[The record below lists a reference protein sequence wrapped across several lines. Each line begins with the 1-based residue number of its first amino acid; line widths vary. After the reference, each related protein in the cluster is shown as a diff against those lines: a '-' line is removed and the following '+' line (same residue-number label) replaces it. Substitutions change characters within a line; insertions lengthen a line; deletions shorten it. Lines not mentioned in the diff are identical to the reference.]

1 MNKFALSLIAVSILS
16 GCSVTGSHLETGNK
30 TVIAD
35 ENIEGELKYNLFP
48 LTPQN
53 VNSFN
58 GDSVVLPTTSQTLRA
73 QIANYEYKIGVGDIL
88 NVTVY
93 DHPELTTPA
102 GSYRSASDSGN
113 WVHSDGTVF
122 YPYIGKVQVV
132 GKSVSEIRDVIAK
145 RLAQYIEKP
154 QVDVN
159 VASFRSQKVYV
170 TGEIK
175 TPNYLAI
182 TNVPLTV
189 LDAVNKSGG
198 LDDDADWRNVTLTR
212 DGKET
217 RISLHDLMQ
226 KGDLTQNHLLQDND
240 IIHVPRDDAQKVFVM
255 GEVLKPDV
263 IKIDRAGLSLTEAL
277 SSVGG
282 INELSAYST
291 GIFVLRKGT
300 TDGVVADIYQLD
312 LSDAASFVLGTEFD
326 LQPYDTVY
334 VTDAPITRWNRLIKQ
349 LLPSVSGF
357 NELTEGALRVRNW

>member
-1 MNKFALSLIAVSILS
+1 MKKIALPLILLSILS
-16 GCSVTGSHLETGNK
+16 GCSVTGSHLETSNK
-30 TVIAD
+30 TVI
-35 ENIEGELKYNLFP
+35 ENKENNNKSKYNLFP

-53 VNSFN
+53 VNTFN
-58 GDSVVLPTTSQTLRA
+58 SDSLVNPTASQTLLT
-73 QIANYEYKIGVGDIL
+73 QLANYEYKIGVGDIL

-113 WVHSDGTVF
+113 WVHSDGTIF
-122 YPYIGKVQVV
+122 YPYIGKVHVA
-132 GKSVSEIRDVIAK
+132 GKAVSEVRADIAQ

-175 TPNYLAI
+175 NPNYLAI

-189 LDAVNKSGG
+189 LDAVNKTGG
-198 LDDDADWRNVTLTR
+198 LNDDADWRNVTLTR

-217 RISLHDLMQ
+217 HVSLYALMQ
-226 KGDLTQNHLLQDND
+226 KGDLTQNHLLKDHD

-263 IKIDRAGLSLTEAL
+263 VKIDRAGLSLTEAL

-282 INELSAYST
+282 INELSASST
-291 GIFVLRKGT
+291 GIFVIRKST
-300 TDGVVADIYQLD
+300 EENVVADIYQLD
-312 LSDAASFVLGTEFD
+312 LSDASSFVLGTEFE
-326 LQPYDTVY
+326 LKPYDTVY

-349 LLPSVSGF
+349 LLPTVSGF
-357 NELTEGALRVRNW
+357 NELSEGILRVRNW

>member
-1 MNKFALSLIAVSILS
+1 MNKLALSLIAVTILS
-16 GCSVTGSHLETGNK
+16 GCSVTGSHLETSNK
-30 TVIAD
+30 TVIESKNN
-35 ENIEGELKYNLFP
+35 ENELKYNLFP

-58 GDSVVLPTTSQTLRA
+58 DNSVVSSTTSQTLRT

-132 GKSVSEIRDVIAK
+132 GKTVSEVRDVIAV

-154 QVDVN
+154 QVDVS

-175 TPNYLAI
+175 NPNHLAI
-182 TNVPLTV
+182 TNIPLTV
-189 LDAVNKSGG
+189 LDAVNKAGG
-198 LDDDADWRNVTLTR
+198 LKDDADWRNVTLTR

-217 RISLHDLMQ
+217 HISLYALMQ
-226 KGDLTQNHLLQDND
+226 NGDLTQNHLLKDND

-263 IKIDRAGLSLTEAL
+263 VKIDRAGLSLTEAL

-282 INELSAYST
+282 INELSASST
-291 GIFVLRKGT
+291 GIFVIRKST
-300 TDGVVADIYQLD
+300 TENVVADIYQLD
-312 LSDAASFVLGTEFD
+312 LSDASSFVLGTEFE

-334 VTDAPITRWNRLIKQ
+334 VTDAPITRWNRLISQ
-349 LLPSVSGF
+349 LLPTISGF
-357 NELTEGALRVRNW
+357 NELSEGVLRVRNW